1 MKFVLNKRCYSIVF
15 KIWFVVDKDWSNYNI
30 EINLMGIF
38 KIVCVW
44 IYEYLVINVVFN
56 NI

>member
-1 MKFVLNKRCYSIVF
+1 MRFVLNKRCYSIVF

-38 KIVCVW
+38 KIECVW
-44 IYEYLVINVVFN
+44 IYEYRVKNVVFN